1 MGTTSAQPWQVVMAL
16 ASLEFGY
23 GNDASMAA
31 YRDHLRR
38 HQRERITALAVIVR
52 VCQVEPSAAAI
63 ALGIDDIQTATR
75 SLHRRPPDP
84 NEVREFA
91 RLVAAIF
98 RKAHAMH
105 LRAKLR
111 EVMK

>member
-1 MGTTSAQPWQVVMAL
+1 
-16 ASLEFGY
+16 
-23 GNDASMAA
+23 
-31 YRDHLRR
+31 
-38 HQRERITALAVIVR
+38 
-52 VCQVEPSAAAI
+52 
-63 ALGIDDIQTATR
+63 
-75 SLHRRPPDP
+75 
-84 NEVREFA
+84 VREFA